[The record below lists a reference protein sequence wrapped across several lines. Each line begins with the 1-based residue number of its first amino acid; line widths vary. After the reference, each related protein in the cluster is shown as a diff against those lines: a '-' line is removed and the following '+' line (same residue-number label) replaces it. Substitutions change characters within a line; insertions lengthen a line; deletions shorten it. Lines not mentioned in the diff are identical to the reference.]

1 MNTMIG
7 SAGLKLAYAY
17 LNSSPEKNIP
27 KLMDWMDRLDRKN
40 TMEGQRKAVR
50 KAIEEKDNNWYKL
63 IMSLWSDIDPGV
75 RKTFFN
81 NFILNEN
88 FVGWPVQEAN
98 REKYGCNI
106 PWAILMDPTS
116 ACNLKCTGC

>member
-27 KLMDWMDRLDRKN
+27 KLMDWMDRLDRKK
-40 TMEGQRKAVR
+40 TMEGQLKAVR
-50 KAIEEKDNNWYKL
+50 KVIEEKDNNWYKL
-63 IMSLWSDIDPGV
+63 IMSMWSDIDPGV
-75 RKTFFN
+75 RKAFFN

-98 REKYGCNI
+98 REKCDCNI
-106 PWAILMDPTS
+106 P
-116 ACNLKCTGC
+116 